1 MSMFKLKRQ
10 GRKMED
16 VRNNILESP
25 VFEFIEEGW
34 IEWVTGVK
42 TSSVDEN
49 DLLLY
54 LIWGLDTL
62 KENDKNA
69 REKYW
74 NLVYSAIYRHLKER
88 KVEDDDIK
96 YLTNLVCAC
105 TLHCLGL
112 NLTGNY
118 DMQDLYCEVVSGIG
132 EKLAKVNW
140 LKNKMAVDAGSMPL
154 KKWVREYMES
164 ETFLTISKA
173 TAWDDTNVDRLPDLV
188 RGGAGVPAVNL
199 TQVNIGTLH
208 NHPGATYNDNSVSVE
223 LHKK

>member
-1 MSMFKLKRQ
+1 MFKLKRQ
-10 GRKMED
+10 RRKMED

-69 REKYW
+69 RKKYW

-173 TAWDDTNVDRLPDLV
+173 TAWDDTNVNVDRLPDLV

>member
-1 MSMFKLKRQ
+1 
-10 GRKMED
+10 MED

-223 LHKK
+223 LHEK

>member
-1 MSMFKLKRQ
+1 
-10 GRKMED
+10 MED
-16 VRNNILESP
+16 VKNNILESP

>member
-1 MSMFKLKRQ
+1 MFKLKRQ
-10 GRKMED
+10 RRKMED
-16 VRNNILESP
+16 VKNNILESP

-223 LHKK
+223 LHEK

>member
-1 MSMFKLKRQ
+1 
-10 GRKMED
+10 MED

-140 LKNKMAVDAGSMPL
+140 LKNKMAVDAESMPL

>member
-1 MSMFKLKRQ
+1 
-10 GRKMED
+10 MED

>member
-10 GRKMED
+10 RRKMED

>member
-10 GRKMED
+10 RRKMED

-62 KENDKNA
+62 KENEKNA

-105 TLHCLGL
+105 TIHCLGL

-132 EKLAKVNW
+132 EKLARVNW
-140 LKNKMAVDAGSMPL
+140 LKNKMAVDSNSTPL
-154 KKWVREYMES
+154 KEWMREYMLS
-164 ETFLTISKA
+164 DVFLTMSKT
-173 TAWDDTNVDRLPDLV
+173 TAWDDTNVDNLPELV
-188 RGGAGVPAVNL
+188 KGGSVVPHVTL

-208 NHPGATYNDNSVSVE
+208 NHPGAEFNDNSVSIE
-223 LHKK
+223 LQKK

>member
-1 MSMFKLKRQ
+1 MFKLKRQ
-10 GRKMED
+10 RRKMED